1 MNRLRIG
8 VVVFGTNF
16 QYRIGL
22 QRRNGLGDAHRF
34 IGKNFQHGAIN
45 KDSQRQLPLA
55 LAKVSGALASNI
67 CNSKPLKLITTW
79 TSLFPLL
86 IPKRTPLADYKSIS
100 ASISSVFVAGSGNAL
115 RSPSICTF
123 RQATRSPRSLFNCGA
138 GFCRS

>member
-1 MNRLRIG
+1 M
-8 VVVFGTNF
+8 
-16 QYRIGL
+16 
-22 QRRNGLGDAHRF
+22 
-34 IGKNFQHGAIN
+34 
-45 KDSQRQLPLA
+45 
-55 LAKVSGALASNI
+55 AKVSGALASNT

-115 RSPSICTF
+115 RSPSIRTF

-138 GFCRS
+138 GFCRSWGREKGPYGLDLFTQIKSVIINFT